1 MTEIPSRSR
10 PRRAT
15 GRDQAADE
23 ASQPKR
29 RGRRRLLKAAV
40 AGGAAVVGAS
50 GYVAPSVRPL
60 QLPVAH
66 AFSF

>member
-1 MTEIPSRSR
+1 MTDTPSRSR
-10 PRRAT
+10 PRPAT
-15 GRDQAADE
+15 ERDQAAGE

-29 RGRRRLLKAAV
+29 RARRRLLKAAV
-40 AGGAAVVGAS
+40 AGGAAIVGAS